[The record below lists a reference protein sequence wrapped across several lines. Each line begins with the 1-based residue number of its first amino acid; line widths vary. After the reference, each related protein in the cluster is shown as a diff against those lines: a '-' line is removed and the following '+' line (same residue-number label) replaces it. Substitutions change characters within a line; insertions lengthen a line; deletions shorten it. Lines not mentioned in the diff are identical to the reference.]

1 LSAISATFL
10 LCVAS
15 AFNGAWRSDR
25 PNSELY
31 LYYLEHKLRLI
42 ETVGTAQDKIR
53 FCLDP
58 LAEYLAALAVADL
71 LADNAVEWKTV
82 ILEPAQ
88 ELKESISI
96 ETMRGF
102 LLAVQDVCGTR
113 YPQAPMHSDLALL
126 FAC

>member
-1 LSAISATFL
+1 VAISALTAL
-10 LCVAS
+10 
-15 AFNGAWRSDR
+15 DR
-25 PNSELY
+25 PNPELH
-31 LYYLEHKLRLI
+31 LHYLEHKLRLI

-71 LADNAVEWKTV
+71 LADNTVEWKTV

-88 ELKESISI
+88 ELKESISS

-102 LLAVQDVCGTR
+102 LLAVQDVNRTR
-113 YPQAPMHSDLALL
+113 YPQASMHSELAHLL
-126 FAC
+126 G